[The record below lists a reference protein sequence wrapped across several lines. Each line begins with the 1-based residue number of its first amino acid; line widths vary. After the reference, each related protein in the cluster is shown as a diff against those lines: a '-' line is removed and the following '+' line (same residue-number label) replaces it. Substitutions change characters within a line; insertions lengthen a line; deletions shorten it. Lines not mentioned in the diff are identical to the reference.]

1 MIKLLL
7 LFILPFSL
15 YASKILSYNIYD
27 RTDRV
32 DVMITFDT
40 PYTGTIKQGIGK
52 STISIKL
59 QDASI
64 ESAKLK
70 KLSSKYIKSL
80 SITPMSGYTKIV
92 ASVPSSVSLKASKTA
107 DSYGLRLRF
116 STKIA
121 KKKRTLSTKQS
132 INSPFVLPTKKD
144 DDINQ
149 SYYVVVAILII
160 GIMILFYIKTKVT
173 PKQNIPNQK
182 QKKASPWLFKESA
195 TESKNMIDE
204 TNSDVSI
211 RFQKSIDNENSV
223 VMLDFGEQSYLVL
236 MGNNNVLLDRFKDNK
251 PDTQDDFNTILQ
263 NRHKELDD
271 FLHTDNNSSTKES
284 KEPLQAYKERAA
296 AIIYE
301 DA

>member
-1 MIKLLL
+1 
-7 LFILPFSL
+7 
-15 YASKILSYNIYD
+15 
-27 RTDRV
+27 
-32 DVMITFDT
+32 MITFDT